1 MKTLLFL
8 VALALEELLL
18 PTIAVAQQPTWGERM
33 DANTLPPKQVRIQLY
48 CAKSFEFMF
57 EYLKK
62 EHQEEPRLLT
72 HLSPTSSFV
81 LFTNKDES
89 TSTLVVSKKHE
100 GQPEEACILWTGASE
115 PGMSFSLNPEP
126 FEKSTNGTYN

>member
-8 VALALEELLL
+8 VSLALEELLL
-18 PTIAVAQQPTWGERM
+18 PTIAVAQQPTWGEQM

-48 CAKSFEFMF
+48 CTKSFKFMF

-62 EHQEEPRLLT
+62 EYQEEPRLLT

-89 TSTLVVSKKHE
+89 TSTLVISKKHS
-100 GQPEEACILWTGASE
+100 GQEEEACILWTGKSE
-115 PGMSFSLNPEP
+115 AGMSFSLNPAA
-126 FEKSTNGTYN
+126 FKGGVNGTYN